1 METTRPPSCGDSPPC
16 AAAEDRRGF
25 LASTIAVVLGT
36 VALLVPAILGI
47 LSFFNPL
54 RQKSTTRGFR
64 KVTVL
69 DVLPED
75 GTPRKFPIMA
85 DLVDAWNKLPNQP
98 IGAVFLRRTGEDQ
111 VEAVNVVCPHA
122 GCAVQYVDS
131 PEGGKYF
138 CPCHSASFGI
148 DGMRLDDPSPSPR
161 PLDALDVDPE
171 KLESTGE
178 VWVDFKNFKTGIADQ
193 EELA

>member
-1 METTRPPSCGDSPPC
+1 MEITPHPPCCDSPPC
-16 AAAEDRRGF
+16 AAVEDRRGF

-47 LSFFNPL
+47 VSFFNPL
-54 RQKSTTRGFR
+54 RQKSTIRGFR
-64 KVTVL
+64 KVTML

-75 GTPRKFPIMA
+75 GMPRKFPVMA

-98 IGAVFLRRTGEDQ
+98 IGAVFLRRTGKDQ
-111 VEAVNVVCPHA
+111 VEAINVICPHA
-122 GCAVQYVDS
+122 GCAVQYADS

-138 CPCHSASFGI
+138 CPCHSASFNINGTC
-148 DGMRLDDPSPSPR
+148 LDESSPSPR
-161 PLDALDVDPE
+161 PLDKLDVDLE
-171 KLESTGE
+171 KLQTTGE
-178 VWVDFKNFKTGIADQ
+178 VWVDFKNFKTGIAGQ

>member
-1 METTRPPSCGDSPPC
+1 METASTPPCGDSPPC
-16 AAAEDRRGF
+16 ETAEDRRGF
-25 LASTIAVVLGT
+25 LASTVAIVLGT

-47 LSFFNPL
+47 VSFFNPL
-54 RQKSTTRGFR
+54 RQKSTTAGFR
-64 KVTVL
+64 KVTTL
-69 DVLPED
+69 NVLPED

-98 IGAVFLRRTGEDQ
+98 TGAVFLRRTGDDQ
-111 VEAVNVVCPHA
+111 VEAVNVRCPHA
-122 GCAVQYVDS
+122 GCAVEYVDS

-138 CPCHSASFGI
+138 CPCHSASFDINGTC
-148 DGMRLDDPSPSPR
+148 LDEPSPSPR
-161 PLDALDVDPE
+161 PLDKLDVDIE

-178 VWVDFKNFKTGIADQ
+178 VWVDFKNFKTGIAGQ